1 MQYISQQQQQQWILE
16 LIFKKQRENFEIF
29 GRNFRQMNNTQVLG
43 HMAAAYYISI
53 GYWTAQNCES
63 LYLVHLYFPLEEA
76 IHRVFYYFNV
86 SLKKKS
92 EAKKIFMV
100 MSYFVLF
107 PCRRQIYKTLG
118 SYCTIIFFPNQ
129 TISFEIRQST
139 KK

>member
-1 MQYISQQQQQQWILE
+1 MQYISQQQQQWILE

-63 LYLVHLYFPLEEA
+63 LYLVHIYFPLEEA

-92 EAKKIFMV
+92 EAKKNFMV

-107 PCRRQIYKTLG
+107 PCRGQIYKTLG
-118 SYCTIIFFPNQ
+118 SYCTIIFFSNT

>member
-1 MQYISQQQQQQWILE
+1 MQYISQQQQWILE

-63 LYLVHLYFPLEEA
+63 LYLVHIYFPLEEA
-76 IHRVFYYFNV
+76 IHRVFYYFDV
-86 SLKKKS
+86 SLQKKS
-92 EAKKIFMV
+92 EAKKILWSCHIFCYFMQKANIQN
-100 MSYFVLF
+100 SGKLLY
-107 PCRRQIYKTLG
+107 Y
-118 SYCTIIFFPNQ
+118 YFFPNQ